1 MSNMEIYYRLRTPPP
16 SALKKI
22 TGGRLKGMTDIR
34 PQWRYEVLTEVF
46 GICGIGWKYEVKDF
60 DIQEHQGEK
69 VVIATIALYIK
80 VDGQWS
86 EPIPGVGGALLV
98 AKETS
103 GLRLNDEA
111 YKMAVTDALSVASK
125 MIGVA
130 ADIYRGVDTSKYG
143 NTSAPAPSHSDPSQP
158 AIISA
163 NQLKLLMATA
173 SERGLTE
180 DHQKA
185 IVSGQFGFAS
195 RKHITIDKFDQ
206 VLSAYKSVQS
216 VPATVEIDP
225 EDIPY

>member
-1 MSNMEIYYRLRTPPP
+1 MGNMEIYDKLRTPPVN
-16 SALKKI
+16 ALKKI
-22 TGGRLKGMTDIR
+22 TGGRLNGMTDIR

-46 GICGIGWKYEVKDF
+46 GICGIGWKYEIQKF
-60 DIQEHQGEK
+60 DIQEHEGEK
-69 VVIATIALYIK
+69 VVIATIALFIK

-86 EPIPGVGGALLV
+86 DPIPGIGGASLV
-98 AKETS
+98 AKEKS

-111 YKMAVTDALSVASK
+111 HKMAVTDALSVAAK

-130 ADIYRGVDTSKYG
+130 ADVYRGMDSKYS
-143 NTSAPAPSHSDPSQP
+143 NTSAPEPSHSHSAPSQP

-180 DHQKA
+180 DQQKA

-206 VLSAYKSVQS
+206 VLAAYKS
-216 VPATVEIDP
+216 AAHIDP